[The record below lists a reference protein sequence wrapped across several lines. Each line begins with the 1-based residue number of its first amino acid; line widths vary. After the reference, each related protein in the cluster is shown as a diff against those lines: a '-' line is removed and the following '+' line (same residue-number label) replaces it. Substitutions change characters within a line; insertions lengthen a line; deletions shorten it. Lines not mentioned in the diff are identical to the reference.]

1 MTQRHWTLQEWVRAL
16 AVCAALAT
24 CISLSATAA
33 VIELDAP
40 AVADG
45 TVAEVPVTIAAEAG
59 EEIASLQFDMHF
71 DDATFDL
78 VDVVPGESSSDAL
91 KQVMYSVRSPGAIRV
106 IVAGLNQNVIRDGN
120 IATVLLAPDGQDA
133 DSQTLSLDEI
143 VISDPFGERV
153 EVDYDEFRLNIE
165 GETER
170 KPKRNEQNEEEDDP
184 GLEQTVGDS
193 DEYVSLVDEPV
204 SNSSEQAL
212 EGPAEPGSASGV
224 ARAPGYVYTP
234 GQPGSIPT
242 ERTKRGTISAEAERV
257 PDGSGDLS
265 PAGSVQ
271 RPANPTPGV
280 GPTRRAASEA
290 DARSAGFGP
299 AETRKS
305 LAMVLPKST
314 TYYGE
319 DGRKYVKEYIVAG
332 EQNAKPDA
340 LVPKGLLKLCLG
352 ALTMITVLLVANGR
366 LYRKSR
372 RH

>member
-1 MTQRHWTLQEWVRAL
+1 MTQRHWTLQEWVRVL

-24 CISLSATAA
+24 CINLSATAA
-33 VIELDAP
+33 VIELDTLAMG
-40 AVADG
+40 DG

-91 KQVMYSVRSPGAIRV
+91 KQVIYSVRSPGVIRV

-120 IATVLLAPDGQDA
+120 IATVLLAPDAEDA
-133 DSQTLSLDEI
+133 VPQTLSLDSI

-165 GETER
+165 GETEE
-170 KPKRNEQNEEEDDP
+170 KSKRNEEEDDP
-184 GLEQTVGDS
+184 GQEQAEGDNEE
-193 DEYVSLVDEPV
+193 DVSYIDEPA
-204 SNSSEQAL
+204 SILSGQAL
-212 EGPAEPGSASGV
+212 SGPAEPGSVSDV

-234 GQPGSIPT
+234 GQPGAIPT
-242 ERTKRGTISAEAERV
+242 ESTKSGSNSAGAERV

-271 RPANPTPGV
+271 RPANPTAGV
-280 GPTRRAASEA
+280 EPMRDAGSED
-290 DARSAGFGP
+290 DARSPAFRP
-299 AETRKS
+299 AETRES
-305 LAMVLPKST
+305 LAMVLPRSR

-332 EQNAKPDA
+332 EQNAKPDG
-340 LVPKGLLKLCLG
+340 LVPKGLLLCLG
-352 ALTMITVLLVANGR
+352 ALTMITVLLVANAR
-366 LYRKSR
+366 LHRKSR

>member
-40 AVADG
+40 ATGGG

-91 KQVMYSVRSPGAIRV
+91 KQVIYSVRSPGVIRV

-120 IATVLLAPDGQDA
+120 IATVLLAPDAEDA
-133 DSQTLSLDEI
+133 APQTLSLDEI

-153 EVDYDEFRLNIE
+153 EVDYDEFRLSIE
-165 GETER
+165 GETEE
-170 KPKRNEQNEEEDDP
+170 KSKRNEEEVDP
-184 GLEQTVGDS
+184 GLEQTVGDNE
-193 DEYVSLVDEPV
+193 EYVSSVDEPA
-204 SNSSEQAL
+204 SGLSEQAPAD
-212 EGPAEPGSASGV
+212 PAEPGSVTGG
-224 ARAPGYVYTP
+224 ARGRRYVYPP
-234 GQPGSIPT
+234 GQPGAIPT
-242 ERTKRGTISAEAERV
+242 ESTKSGSNSADAERV
-257 PDGSGDLS
+257 PDDSGDLS

-271 RPANPTPGV
+271 RPANRTAGV
-280 GPTRRAASEA
+280 EPMRHAGSED
-290 DARSAGFGP
+290 DAHSPAFRP
-299 AETRKS
+299 AETREV
-305 LAMVLPKST
+305 LAMVLPKSR

-332 EQNAKPDA
+332 EQNAKPDG
-340 LVPKGLLKLCLG
+340 LVPKDLLKLCLG
-352 ALTMITVLLVANGR
+352 ALTMITVLLVANAR
-366 LYRKSR
+366 LHRKSR